1 MARGVHQPGSFLLN
15 NEGWTM
21 KKSKRNAL
29 IALTVS
35 LVVICGIP
43 ALIAP
48 HYGTLSIN
56 LPLKHKSAFDED
68 TSAYPDQLRVERNT
82 LVDAN
87 GQTLILHGL
96 MPSDPAVLRRKGRFE
111 RLFFDG
117 MADTGANVIRLPVH
131 PERWERDPDYLW
143 RHLDPAVAWNG
154 ENGVYTII
162 DLHFI
167 GDIGTD
173 RGAQMPDIRTP
184 SKDFAVAFWRQVA
197 AYFKDTPHVIFEIFN
212 EPADISAADWRA
224 NTQVLVDAIRSTGA
238 KQLIIV
244 GGIDYSRD
252 LSWVLDE
259 PIQDDNIAYASHIYP
274 AHSRYSW
281 DRWFGNVSEKYPVVV
296 TEWGWMESDPGGE
309 QAYLIGSQMTYG
321 EPLMA
326 YLNQHRIGWVAC
338 WYDDEWKPA
347 MFEKGIEQ
355 PTPFGQFV
363 LQRLSGQ

>member
-1 MARGVHQPGSFLLN
+1 
-15 NEGWTM
+15 M

-35 LVVICGIP
+35 LVVVCGIL

-48 HYGTLSIN
+48 RYGTLSIN
-56 LPLKHKSAFDED
+56 LPLEHKPAFDED
-68 TSAYPDQLRVERNT
+68 TSTYPSQLRAEGNA
-82 LVDAN
+82 LVDTN
-87 GQTLILHGL
+87 GETVILRGL
-96 MPSDPAVLRRKGRFE
+96 MPSDPVVLARKGRFE
-111 RLFFDG
+111 RLYFDG
-117 MADTGANVIRLPVH
+117 MADAGANVIRLPVH

-143 RHLDPAVAWNG
+143 RYLDPAVAWNG

-184 SKDFAVAFWRQVA
+184 SRDFAVDFWQQVA
-197 AYFKDTPHVIFEIFN
+197 YYFKDTPHVIFEIFN
-212 EPADISAADWRA
+212 EPAEIPAEDWQTNAQALVEVIRA
-224 NTQVLVDAIRSTGA
+224 TGA

-244 GGIDYSRD
+244 GGVEYSRD
-252 LSWVLDE
+252 LYWVLDK
-259 PIQDDNIAYASHIYP
+259 PIHDENIAYASHIYP

-281 DRWFGNVSEKYPVVV
+281 ALWFGNVSKLHPVVM
-296 TEWGWMESDPGGE
+296 TEWGWLESDPSGE
-309 QAYLIGSQMTYG
+309 QPYLVGSQKAYG
-321 EPLMA
+321 EPLME
-326 YLNQHRIGWVAC
+326 YLDQRGIGWVAC
-338 WYDDEWKPA
+338 WYDEEWKPA